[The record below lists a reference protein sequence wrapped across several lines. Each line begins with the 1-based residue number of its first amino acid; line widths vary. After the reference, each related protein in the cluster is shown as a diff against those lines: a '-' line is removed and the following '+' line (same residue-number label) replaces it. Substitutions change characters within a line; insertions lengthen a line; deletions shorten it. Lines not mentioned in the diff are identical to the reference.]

1 MLKKLMVFVVLM
13 AACMPAA
20 EAYKV
25 QTYTPVQTLPP
36 YYGYG
41 PVMNPMMMPHQGR
54 HFGRHRRILP
64 VSPIVAPRTTRT
76 IVPPL
81 LPSTGTAAYLPSQTN
96 VRRTTTLVPSETRI
110 PTIAP
115 LQPVQSDSTVF
126 QPETEQNSV
135 PSAAS
140 TSSAENYP
148 KITALENTIFNKTY
162 ENQDIYSRLK
172 RLEKKLFRRT
182 FDSMALSDRMDNI
195 LNNVDPAIVYNI
207 NRRELAKIENKILG
221 RSFEGETI
229 DERITRLEKEMLGAM
244 QGGNIKQRYEVVK
257 SASRHYNA
265 FPAYTAGGTP
275 QNNYTMYN
283 NYRKPRRNILSFIFD
298 MMSTGF
304 GAGAMTGYT
313 PPVFSPFDN
322 FQDASGIQ
330 DYYMGNRGGYYNNRN
345 MGNGSTV
352 RILD

>member
-1 MLKKLMVFVVLM
+1 MLKKLIVLSVLIT
-13 AACMPAA
+13 ASVPAN
-20 EAYKV
+20 AYKV
-25 QTYTPVQTLPP
+25 QTFSPAETLSP
-36 YYGYG
+36 YGYNIN
-41 PVMNPMMMPHQGR
+41 PVFAPPIQRKFHR
-54 HFGRHRRILP
+54 HPQRVIT
-64 VSPIVAPRTTRT
+64 PITPIYQANRT
-76 IVPPL
+76 VLPPL
-81 LPSTGTAAYLPSQTN
+81 LPYGSAPSYTNSQTKIQ
-96 VRRTTTLVPSETRI
+96 RTTLPTQTVI

-115 LQPVQSDSTVF
+115 LQTPQSQDTTVF
-126 QPETEQNSV
+126 QPDTEPTIAQNTQS
-135 PSAAS
+135 
-140 TSSAENYP
+140 ENYP
-148 KITALENTIFNKTY
+148 KITSLENTIFKKTY
-162 ENQDIYSRLK
+162 ETQDIYTRLK

-182 FDSMALSDRMDNI
+182 FDNLALSDRMDNI

-207 NRRELAKIENKILG
+207 NTKELAKIETKILG
-221 RSFEGETI
+221 RSFEGETV
-229 DERITRLEKEMLGAM
+229 DERIIRLEKEMLGAM

-265 FPAYTAGGTP
+265 FPTYAASGTP

-283 NYRKPRRNILSFIFD
+283 NYKKPRRNILGFLFD
-298 MMSTGF
+298 MMATGF

-322 FQDASGIQ
+322 FQDGSGIQ